1 MSAKDKQIGGDH
13 YKDMAIQPWEF
24 CQANH
29 LSFAES
35 NVIKYVCRHR
45 SKAGKQ
51 DIEKAIHNL
60 QMLIELEYS
69 GPAQDY
75 KQWNGWPAN
84 GLMQCTSCYH
94 LKQGCWCHHP
104 DRKFKTRVPL
114 VSGRLVSA
122 ACPIS

>member
-13 YKDMAIQPWEF
+13 YKDMAIGPWEF

-69 GPAQDY
+69 GPAQDH
-75 KQWNGWPAN
+75 KQWNAQLSCFLCNSIKCNGVGAN
-84 GLMQCTSCYH
+84 GDQLG
-94 LKQGCWCHHP
+94 L
-104 DRKFKTRVPL
+104 F
-114 VSGRLVSA
+114 
-122 ACPIS
+122 